1 MSRIGKGG
9 YFGELG
15 LISHQPRAADVVAF
29 GPTKCAGEQL
39 RCAMLMN
46 MTRLLIYELGIIR

>member
-1 MSRIGKGG
+1 MLKNDEGERREVSRIGKGG

-29 GPTKCAGEQL
+29 GPKKCADEQL
-39 RCAMLMN
+39 RF
-46 MTRLLIYELGIIR
+46 ILG

>member
-15 LISHQPRAADVVAF
+15 LISHKPRAADVIAC
-29 GPTKCAGEQL
+29 GTTKCAGKL
-39 RCAMLMN
+39 SIFL
-46 MTRLLIYELGIIR
+46 